1 MSKDIAL
8 QTKPMPER
16 TPSVG
21 EAGSLGQVDSTDLLG
36 SREALMIRH
45 QGECYILRKTR
56 AGKLI
61 LTK

>member
-1 MSKDIAL
+1 
-8 QTKPMPER
+8 MPER

-21 EAGSLGQVDSTDLLG
+21 EAGTLGQVDSTDLLG